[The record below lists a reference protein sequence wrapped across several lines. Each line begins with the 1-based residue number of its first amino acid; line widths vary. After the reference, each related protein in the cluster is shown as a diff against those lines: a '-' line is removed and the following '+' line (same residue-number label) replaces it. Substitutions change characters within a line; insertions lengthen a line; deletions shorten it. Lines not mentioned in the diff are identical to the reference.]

1 MARATMGKIESE
13 ILFGVL
19 AIFLSSCLCVALA
32 RTHLKR
38 EDARHAQFLLE
49 GDSGPL
55 AGYFF
60 KG

>member
-1 MARATMGKIESE
+1 MGKIESE